1 MSLYH
6 VSYTIRAYNTPLMN
20 TTRRL
25 LKVNDEISNPF
36 YTELL
41 YLLPFITR
49 AQELAGPKHGIQF
62 VHFNKIKFWRYIE
75 SQKQIKKAISLILS
89 IFNNHQGNRWF
100 YSREVSDVN

>member
-20 TTRRL
+20 ITRRL

-49 AQELAGPKHGIQF
+49 AQELVGPKHGIQF
-62 VHFNKIKFWRYIE
+62 VYFNKIKFWRYIE
-75 SQKQIKKAISLILS
+75 SQK
-89 IFNNHQGNRWF
+89 
-100 YSREVSDVN
+100 